1 MRKHGKAAIR
11 LACGLGLPVFF
22 GCSDG
27 RDDISNP
34 STQPNASLSQQ
45 NSVQLPNEDR
55 KNTRWQ
61 RMADAEM
68 SAAVDGVDGRVII
81 GFKDPAGAEG
91 VDNRGRVLVS
101 PGRVSEAKGVL
112 KGLGVTPLYEFKRIP
127 AIAARIPGA
136 LVATIRRNAYID
148 YVEPSS
154 RGSWEVQTT
163 PWGVTKINAPQ
174 TWSLSTG
181 SGVKLLILDSGVD
194 LDHPDLSIPVS
205 WRCIS
210 GGEDD
215 AIGHGTH
222 VAGIAGALSNFSYV
236 VGVAYGVALW
246 SANVDDGS
254 GAPSTDE
261 IACSLDL
268 ARDNGVDVVNMSLG
282 ISPSTPVTDEING
295 GYNDDDMIFVASA
308 GNTSGGAVSY
318 PASLSNVIAVTAT
331 DSTNARWNGAA
342 IGSQIDLAA
351 PGVDILSTA
360 LPSGSVCAN
369 GSSYTATCTGTSMA
383 APHVSGA
390 AALLRARYPTWS
402 NSTIKSRLQ
411 STATDLGTAGFDN
424 SFGYGL
430 VNAAKAVG
438 MTVAISGP
446 SFVYSGYSQTWSAVV
461 SGGQTPYSYQ
471 WYIAGNAAGTGSSQD
486 YTANG
491 SNFWIKVHVTDYL
504 SLVAKDSLYVTV
516 SNCTPPQIFC

>member
-1 MRKHGKAAIR
+1 MREHSNVVLGWVVI
-11 LACGLGLPVFF
+11 LGLPVVSA
-22 GCSDG
+22 CSDR
-27 RDDISNP
+27 RDTITNP
-34 STQPNASLSQQ
+34 ETHPTTSLSQQ
-45 NSVQLPNEDR
+45 TSVQLQEDR

-61 RMADAEM
+61 RMTDEEM
-68 SAAVDGVDGRVII
+68 SAAVDAIDGRVII
-81 GFKDPAGAEG
+81 GFKDPASAEG

-101 PGRVSEAKGVL
+101 PGRVSEAKGML
-112 KGLGVTPLYEFKRIP
+112 KALGVTPLYEFKKIP

-136 LVATIRRNAYID
+136 LVATIRGNALVD

-154 RGSWEVQTT
+154 RGSWETQTT
-163 PWGVTKINAPQ
+163 PWGVTKVNAPQ

-210 GGEDD
+210 GNEEDGL
-215 AIGHGTH
+215 GHGTH

-246 SANVDDGS
+246 SANVDVG
-254 GAPSTDE
+254 GAPDTDE
-261 IACSLDL
+261 IACSIDL
-268 ARDNGVDVVNMSLG
+268 ARDNSVDVVNMSLG

-308 GNTSGGAVSY
+308 GNTSGGPVTY
-318 PASLSNVIAVTAT
+318 PANLSNVIAVTAT
-331 DSTNARWNGAA
+331 DSTNARWSGAA

-360 LPSGSVCAN
+360 LPNGSVCAN
-369 GSSYTATCTGTSMA
+369 GSSFTATCTGTSMA
-383 APHVSGA
+383 APHVSGV
-390 AALLRARYPTWS
+390 AALLRARYPSWT

-438 MTVAISGP
+438 MTAAVSGP

-471 WYIAGNAAGTGSSQD
+471 WYIAGSAAGTGSSQD

-491 SNFWIKVHVTDYL
+491 SNFWIKVQVTDYL